1 MKDIQVHLE
10 KLRMQAAE
18 CETIRARPQIK
29 RSGSFCELARDF
41 EVLAADVERATNTTR
56 HKRTGE
62 IRAARLHKR
71 EQPRQGIWVADRR
84 RCPSLAACCPNAA
97 VEF

>member
-1 MKDIQVHLE
+1 MKDMQVHLE

-41 EVLAADVERATNTTR
+41 EVLAAKVERAMNR
-56 HKRTGE
+56 
-62 IRAARLHKR
+62 
-71 EQPRQGIWVADRR
+71 
-84 RCPSLAACCPNAA
+84 
-97 VEF
+97 